1 MVLVMRH
8 SVFLGSTALVLGLL
22 ALGCAGTSELSAEGE
37 AEPPVA
43 GQAVA
48 EPTSAGGTA
57 NAAPAA
63 EATPFDARW
72 TDEVRAVVSLY
83 EGWGRV
89 DDEMRFAPWLCRMPM
104 AAQARVSASDHEAT
118 HGEKLYT
125 LYAMDPVA
133 YGAQPSAS
141 MPGVGAA
148 APIAGLSQVIVKESF
163 APVPLD
169 DEREARLGSG
179 VDGAVGE
186 HRLRPAQ
193 KDGKRFVAGERKG
206 LYVMMK
212 TDAAAEGTDAGWIYA
227 TVKPDMITVTAVGVI
242 DSCAGCHAEA
252 GDGRL
257 FGLPGLAAP
266 PAPPSSGQKLGPNA
280 NAAPR

>member
-1 MVLVMRH
+1 MRH
-8 SVFLGSTALVLGLL
+8 SVFLGSTALSLGLL
-22 ALGCAGTSELSAEGE
+22 ALGCAGASELSEGE

-43 GQAVA
+43 AQAQA
-48 EPTSAGGTA
+48 EPTPAVGTA
-57 NAAPAA
+57 NAAPATEG

-72 TDEVRAVVSLY
+72 TDEVRSVVSLY
-83 EGWGRV
+83 ESWGRV

-104 AAQARVSASDHEAT
+104 AAQARLSASDHAAT

-141 MPGVGAA
+141 MPGEGAT

-169 DEREARLGSG
+169 DDGEGRLGSG
-179 VDGAVGE
+179 VDGSVGE
-186 HRLRPAQ
+186 HRLRPAE
-193 KDGKRFVAGERKG
+193 KDGKRFVAGERRG

-212 TDAAAEGTDAGWIYA
+212 TDAATEGTDAGWIYA
-227 TVKPDMITVTAVGVI
+227 TVKPDMITVTAVGMI

-257 FGLPGLAAP
+257 FGLPGLAKP
-266 PAPPSSGQKLGPNA
+266 PAAHHA